1 MPYESRA
8 NGGLSAFDVERYV
21 RQLQREYS
29 GICGFD
35 IGVPVRQV
43 NGRAL
48 TVRCWF
54 RRGGGNS
61 GGGPYERGVSSAWP
75 TNECKTFT
83 GLLFRLVIEL
93 DKKLSDEAEQL
104 KRATKDR
111 LPGF

>member
-1 MPYESRA
+1 MSYESRA
-8 NGGLSAFDVERYV
+8 GSGISPFDVERYV
-21 RQLQREYS
+21 RQLQRDHS

-35 IGVPVRQV
+35 IGVPVRQT

-54 RRGGGNS
+54 RRPGADTGRGS
-61 GGGPYERGVSSAWP
+61 FERGVSSSWP
-75 TNECKTFT
+75 SGECKTFT

-93 DKKLSDEAEQL
+93 DKKLSDEAETL
-104 KRATKDR
+104 RRAATDR